1 MVRLAQLVRTPS
13 TQRDE
18 APRGAVVIELFDAR
32 ARITV
37 ASDTDRAVL
46 AMILELLAQVGRR

>member
-1 MVRLAQLVRTPS
+1 LAQVVRTPS

-18 APRGAVVIELFDAR
+18 APRGAVVIELLAAR
-32 ARITV
+32 ARVTV

-46 AMILELLAQVGRR
+46 AMALEMLEQVGR